1 MRELSGRLLMAF
13 VSCLILA
20 SIFGYVAHSIT
31 NGNVERFDDAIIQPV
46 QGVETPWLT
55 EVMKVFTFIGSTN
68 IVLAISIIT
77 IGILLYFRQGA
88 QTILF
93 TVAIGG
99 TALLNLS
106 LKLFFQR
113 DRPDFNRL
121 IEISGYSFPSGH
133 TMMATS
139 LYVILAIILWRNTQ
153 RLWRVVVVVGMLFM
167 IFMICI
173 SRIYLGVHYPSDI
186 VGGVTASSFWIIIVT
201 TIYTIILNKQKQQ
214 AHSTIQM

>member
-1 MRELSGRLLMAF
+1 MRESSGRILSTF
-13 VSCLILA
+13 VSCLIFA
-20 SIFGYVAHSIT
+20 SIFGFVAYSIE
-31 NGNVERFDDAIIQPV
+31 NGTIVRFDNVIIQSV
-46 QGVETPWLT
+46 QGTESPWLT
-55 EVMKVFTFIGSTN
+55 GIMKVFTIVGSTK
-68 IVLAISIIT
+68 IVIVICSFT
-77 IGILLYFRQGA
+77 IGLLLYFRHGM

-93 TVAIGG
+93 TAAIGG
-99 TALLNLS
+99 TVVLNVL

-139 LYVILAIILWRNTQ
+139 LYAILAIILWRNVHH
-153 RLWRVVVVVGMLFM
+153 LWRVVVIAGALFM

-186 VGGVTASSFWIIIVT
+186 VGGLTASLFWIVIATSVYSVVIR
-201 TIYTIILNKQKQQ
+201 NRERR